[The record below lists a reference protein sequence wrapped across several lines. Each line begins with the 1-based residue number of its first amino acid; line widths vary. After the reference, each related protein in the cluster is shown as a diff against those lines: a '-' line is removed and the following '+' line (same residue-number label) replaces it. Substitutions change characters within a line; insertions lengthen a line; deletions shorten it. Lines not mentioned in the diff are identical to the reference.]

1 MNSLVHSFVANAM
14 KILYIKPNLN
24 LLYLQQ
30 KNEKRSS
37 KVKYVFYVLGILMLT
52 LGISFTIQSDLG
64 TSPFDAL
71 LVGLSIKVGL
81 TVGSW
86 EIIIAFLLIGCNSF
100 LKRQRPEVLGLLT
113 AFITGIGIDMWLFLL
128 QNLITPEL
136 WYSKSVCLGIGLVMV
151 GLGTA
156 TYLHTNFAPIPVD
169 RLTLIIQ
176 ELTQKTIFF
185 SRTFIY
191 LVFLILALIFN
202 GPIGIGTLLTVCL
215 GGLILNFF
223 MPFTE
228 KVLDRILA

>member
-1 MNSLVHSFVANAM
+1 M
-14 KILYIKPNLN
+14 
-24 LLYLQQ
+24 
-30 KNEKRSS
+30 RSR
-37 KVKYVFYVLGILMLT
+37 KVKYVFYVAGILLLT

-71 LVGLSIKVGL
+71 LVGLSINLGL

-86 EIIIAFLLIGCNSF
+86 EIIVALILIGCNSL

-128 QNLITPEL
+128 HDFISPEQIFN
-136 WYSKSVCLGIGLVMV
+136 KVVCFGLGLVIM

-156 TYLHTNFAPIPVD
+156 IYLHTNFAPIPVD

-176 ELTQKTIFF
+176 ELTRTNMFF

-191 LVFLILALIFN
+191 LIFLIMAMVFN
-202 GPIGIGTLLTVCL
+202 GPIGVGTLFTVCL
-215 GGLILNFF
+215 GGLILHYF
-223 MPFTE
+223 MPRTK
-228 KVLDRILA
+228 KVMEHILTFSSTSPSKDNGKNHSL